1 MVVLKVFVR
10 LLGMAW
16 VAGLAVLAWQ
26 YTPGLGT
33 AAAPVSKNASAKPDP
48 LKMAAA
54 EPAPLRPAPAPVPAA
69 PAGEAPRVVYQGSVT
84 GSTAPAR
91 PPQPAAPPVVAAA
104 PVPQE
109 AVPQRPLPQ
118 AAPAPAPQAVASAE
132 APTGTRRVDLN
143 TAPVSDLN
151 ALGGGMI
158 GRAIVQGRPYAT
170 PEELLSKRV
179 LNRATYERIKDQIA
193 AN

>member
-1 MVVLKVFVR
+1 
-10 LLGMAW
+10 MAW
-16 VAGLAVLAWQ
+16 IAGLAVLAWQ

-33 AAAPVSKNASAKPDP
+33 AAAPSAKTASAKPDP
-48 LKMAAA
+48 LKIAAA
-54 EPAPLRPAPAPVPAA
+54 EPAPLRPAPVPAA
-69 PAGEAPRVVYQGSVT
+69 PAAEAPRVVYQGSVT
-84 GSTAPAR
+84 GSTTPAR
-91 PPQPAAPPVVAAA
+91 PAGPAAPPVVAAA

-109 AVPQRPLPQ
+109 AAPQRPVPQ
-118 AAPAPAPQAVASAE
+118 AAPAPAPQATAALETSA
-132 APTGTRRVDLN
+132 GTRRVDLN

-179 LNRATYERIKDQIA
+179 LNRATFERIKDQIA